1 MAYSSLANWDGRAS
15 SSRHSSPSPHTSADD
30 SNPSLAAQAAQ
41 SGPSTSA
48 VSAERV
54 SKLRPGEDR
63 TSSFDMPPSPTTN
76 EERAVPVSGS
86 PERAV
91 DKMLFLPESASEPE
105 PVQAGIALPA
115 QEVDTRVAGSEVTDH
130 LVQTAVKSRPSTP
143 PTAQSSTPL
152 LDMQVP
158 SEPSSKGSTA
168 VDPEPLQSTLE
179 VPLSAIPSDVNS
191 NTTALSNSKTNSAS
205 STAPPAG
212 SLVVSTD
219 APSGSS
225 KYIDATRTES
235 SPGIHD
241 STPAQDADVEMADI
255 TTDAPDRQSQDMPSD
270 SGSSRSR
277 RRAVPRIAAAA
288 VLNAL
293 ASPQAGPSSDQLGVR
308 SSGPPP
314 RLGNL
319 GPSESFT
326 SFTSFT
332 RLASRG
338 SSTSSHGIKR
348 TFFESPS
355 PGSTSRD
362 STAPPPRKQ
371 QKQRHA
377 YEAEAGPST
386 LYRSISP
393 PPFQT
398 RSTHRS
404 LHGGTKNRQLC
415 YVNVPPFPQGVSRE
429 EYFPM
434 ELYVPI
440 EVNGGKTPK
449 RKAKERAEQ
458 TIKVVASL
466 DLAAELQLQ
475 AGPPPPDSSKR
486 KRPMKKDTSVARNSS
501 EVRTAQPPP
510 QPRKRADPKGKE
522 KAVSRMSELRAT
534 TQLPEPPNSVRYPS
548 LPATP
553 PPPDPYHDKYA
564 NFAPPNANTAIVP
577 ADGFAPL
584 EIAGVEVDY
593 PDELPLTSLLLCASL
608 RHIAPGR
615 SADWWRR
622 RAREEEEVMKLWRE
636 QVEREKQKLMTPFGP
651 GPQIGWASSS
661 ASASASTS
669 KKVKA
674 EPSTSKANMN
684 ASASSARRKRE
695 AKGKAALR
703 KQAGASASGGVPPPQ
718 PSLPPPSL
726 PPHDGISSPAPAPA
740 SARSSRIRRPSARAR
755 ASAVDATE

>member
-1 MAYSSLANWDGRAS
+1 
-15 SSRHSSPSPHTSADD
+15 
-30 SNPSLAAQAAQ
+30 
-41 SGPSTSA
+41 
-48 VSAERV
+48 
-54 SKLRPGEDR
+54 
-63 TSSFDMPPSPTTN
+63 
-76 EERAVPVSGS
+76 
-86 PERAV
+86 
-91 DKMLFLPESASEPE
+91 
-105 PVQAGIALPA
+105 
-115 QEVDTRVAGSEVTDH
+115 
-130 LVQTAVKSRPSTP
+130 
-143 PTAQSSTPL
+143 
-152 LDMQVP
+152 
-158 SEPSSKGSTA
+158 
-168 VDPEPLQSTLE
+168 
-179 VPLSAIPSDVNS
+179 
-191 NTTALSNSKTNSAS
+191 
-205 STAPPAG
+205 
-212 SLVVSTD
+212 
-219 APSGSS
+219 
-225 KYIDATRTES
+225 
-235 SPGIHD
+235 
-241 STPAQDADVEMADI
+241 
-255 TTDAPDRQSQDMPSD
+255 MPSD

-348 TFFESPS
+348 TFF
-355 PGSTSRD
+355 
-362 STAPPPRKQ
+362 
-371 QKQRHA
+371 
-377 YEAEAGPST
+377 
-386 LYRSISP
+386 
-393 PPFQT
+393 
-398 RSTHRS
+398 
-404 LHGGTKNRQLC
+404 
-415 YVNVPPFPQGVSRE
+415 GVSRE

-615 SADWWRR
+615 STDWWRR

-651 GPQIGWASSS
+651 GPQIGWAPSS

-726 PPHDGISSPAPAPA
+726 PPQSVRSPPPYYGPSYDVPIVMGYPPPAPAPA
-740 SARSSRIRRPSARAR
+740 SARSSRMRRPSARAR
-755 ASAVDATE
+755 AAGVDATE